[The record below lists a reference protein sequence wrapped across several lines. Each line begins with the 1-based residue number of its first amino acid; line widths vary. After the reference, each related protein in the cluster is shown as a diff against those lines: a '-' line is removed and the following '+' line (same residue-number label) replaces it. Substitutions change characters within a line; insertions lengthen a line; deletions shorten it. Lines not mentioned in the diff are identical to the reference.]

1 MVLRQSHFSARVGR
15 WSPRS
20 HRRRKAAPTPGCV
33 VWPMLL
39 PPQRPQPRCGRSRA
53 VARSVPKLFLP
64 TSLFTA
70 PEQALATVLVA
81 TYVYAALFPG
91 GAADVLALQPD
102 KVVPRLWSLVTSS
115 FYEWNAVSLLTHVG
129 VVFTLGQRLER
140 VWGAP
145 EFLRFVLLV
154 NACVGTATF
163 VAMYA
168 LYMGTRDQYYLFT
181 RFGGFQ
187 GCVAGLLVAWRQVA
201 PDEAVFGSQLRAKH
215 VLPLYTFT
223 CLCLALLNGA
233 EHHHIGLFLFV
244 LFGAYSGWLY
254 LRFFQTVSHAAGST
268 SHPSGGVVLMGDP
281 RDEFSF
287 AALWPGPL
295 QIVVENVCSAPCY
308 SLCCTQRRGEAAS
321 RGGGGVAIP
330 RLSAVEVYRAT
341 VDLVNNAGGAIG
353 DAAPSRDGLLA
364 QRGSALLEQRMAQ
377 MSLSLAEGVGV
388 TGQEGGGSG
397 DGSKEKVDDAV

>member
-1 MVLRQSHFSARVGR
+1 MEPAPAQTPQGAANARLRGVAHVV
-15 WSPRS
+15 
-20 HRRRKAAPTPGCV
+20 AASTPTAKV
-33 VWPMLL
+33 RATSELL
-39 PPQRPQPRCGRSRA
+39 PVLPHASH
-53 VARSVPKLFLP
+53 SVSPNN
-64 TSLFTA
+64 
-70 PEQALATVLVA
+70 QALSSVLVA

-115 FYEWNAVSLLTHVG
+115 FYEWNALSLATHCA

-154 NACVGTATF
+154 NAAVGTATF
-163 VAMYA
+163 VTMYA
-168 LYMGTRDQYYLFT
+168 LYVTTRDQYYLFT

-201 PDEAVFGSQLRAKH
+201 PEETVFGSQLRAKH
-215 VLPLYTFT
+215 VLPLYTLL
-223 CLCLALLNGA
+223 CLCLALLSGA

-254 LRFFQTVSHAAGST
+254 LRFFQTVSHAAGGT
-268 SHPSGGVVLMGDP
+268 SAHPGGAVLSGDP
-281 RDEFSF
+281 REEFSF

-308 SLCCTQRRGEAAS
+308 ALCCTQRRGESTAP
-321 RGGGGVAIP
+321 RGGGVGSSP
-330 RLSAVEVYRAT
+330 GFQRLSAVEVYRAT
-341 VDLVNNAGGAIG
+341 VDAVNNSGGGGAAG
-353 DAAPSRDGLLA
+353 DAPPSREGLLA
-364 QRGSALLEQRMAQ
+364 QRGSALLEQRLAA
-377 MSLSLAEGVGV
+377 MSLSLTEGVGV
-388 TGQEGGGSG
+388 TGQEGGEGGSG
-397 DGSKEKVDDAV
+397 KDKDAV